1 MCGGKGAIL
10 AIAVSAAFIA
20 FPFVLYRAWKTRN
33 QGLFNLCLG
42 FASLL
47 AVWYVFVIMT
57 YFQIKSD
64 VRKAKNNVM
73 DRLQDLHL

>member
-1 MCGGKGAIL
+1 MCGGEGAIL
-10 AIAVSAAFIA
+10 GIAVSAVFIA

-57 YFQIKSD
+57 YFHIKSD
-64 VRKAKNNVM
+64 LRKVKENVM